1 MQSAK
6 DLCRLCFTA
15 NTPFKIIGDYL
26 NEIFEVLLLNV
37 NLAVSENPVICRN
50 CEELVWRAFSFKST
64 CISTEEIILSHA
76 VAKDVTS
83 LDMKWIYHMEMACEV
98 TENSNVCR
106 FCMGYLEEGNYLY
119 LEDIKCLSENKL
131 RRFLPEIE
139 FNTIEPVVCMNCI
152 ELLKNYFKFALT
164 CASIEEKINKYCQQE
179 GTNSNGF
186 VNFRDVVKF
195 SFREGLRLI
204 ATGNET
210 FIKKESLSND
220 DDSDDDDYGGGDF
233 KEFDIKIEEYDLKE
247 EMIVD
252 LLSEPEYSLEDFK
265 HHDKLENGKVT
276 QKICPDLQY
285 KCPFC
290 EFKSQTKAGL
300 RKHVGIHIVE
310 PNGETFRNAICED
323 QRDNSSHLNRVV
335 PVHKDVETDKCL
347 EVFNCGIREFE
358 TKHSDF
364 NDVHLH
370 KTTSEVTTYKC
381 SKCEYKTNCKEYLTK
396 HSLVHKDSSMYKCSK
411 CEFKTKRQSTLKRH
425 SIVHKD
431 ASELTIRKR
440 QGALKRHSLVHK
452 DSSEV
457 TMYRCGKC
465 EYRTKY
471 QEHLKRHSVV
481 HTDTSELAMYK
492 CSKCQFKTKYQKYL
506 KDHSLVHK
514 DTSELTMYTCCEC
527 KFKSKY
533 QNCPKRHSLV
543 HKDSSEVTM
552 PKRKGSLKKHSLL
565 HKDTSK
571 LTMYKCCKCE
581 YQTICQMRLKQ
592 HSLVHK
598 DSSEVTMYK
607 CSKCEFKTKRK
618 GSLKTH
624 SLVHMEASE
633 LTMYKCIKCGFK
645 TKHKGAFKTHSLVHM
660 EASELTICVET
671 VNLRGFVLGLEPVV
685 RNKLFGLTI
694 VYFERKDGSTG
705 QDLKY
710 DTFFCTGSILTYI
723 TIG

>member
-1 MQSAK
+1 MAAHF
-6 DLCRLCFTA
+6 RMM
-15 NTPFKIIGDYL
+15 P
-26 NEIFEVLLLNV
+26 LLER
-37 NLAVSENPVICRN
+37 NLAVSENPVICWN
-50 CEELVWRAFSFKST
+50 CAEIVWRAFSFKSR

-98 TENSNVCR
+98 TETINVCR
-106 FCMGYLEEGNYLY
+106 FCMGYLEEGNYLC

-131 RRFLPEIE
+131 RQFLPEIE
-139 FNTIEPVVCMNCI
+139 FNIVQPVVCMNCW
-152 ELLKNYFKFALT
+152 ELLENYFKFALT
-164 CASIEEKINKYCQQE
+164 CASVEDKINKYCQQE

-195 SFREGLRLI
+195 SCGEGLRWI
-204 ATGNET
+204 AAGNEMV
-210 FIKKESLSND
+210 IKNETLSND
-220 DDSDDDDYGGGDF
+220 DESDDDGGDF
-233 KEFDIKIEEYDLKE
+233 KEFDIKIEEHDLKKE
-247 EMIVD
+247 LI
-252 LLSEPEYSLEDFK
+252 
-265 HHDKLENGKVT
+265 T
-276 QKICPDLQY
+276 QDICPDLHY
-285 KCPFC
+285 KCPLC
-290 EFKSQTKAGL
+290 EFKSQTEA
-300 RKHVGIHIVE
+300 VE
-310 PNGETFRNAICED
+310 PNGETFRNAVYED
-323 QRDNSSHLNRVV
+323 QIGNSSDLNRVV
-335 PVHKDVETDKCL
+335 PLHKDVETDKCL
-347 EVFNCGIREFE
+347 DVFNCGVGEFE
-358 TKHSDF
+358 TKYSDF

-370 KTTSEVTTYKC
+370 KNTSEVTTYEC

-431 ASELTIRKR
+431 ASELTMYKCSKCEFKTKYQKCLKQHSLVHKGSSEVTMYRCGKRKR
-440 QGALKRHSLVHK
+440 QGALKIHSLVHK

-471 QEHLKRHSVV
+471 QENLKRHSVV
-481 HTDTSELAMYK
+481 HTDISELAMYK

-533 QNCPKRHSLV
+533 QNCLKRHSLV

-552 PKRKGSLKKHSLL
+552 YKCSKCEFKTKRKGSLKKHSLL

-633 LTMYKCIKCGFK
+633 LTMYKCSKCEFK
-645 TKHKGAFKTHSLVHM
+645 TKHQGTLKSHSLVHKDP
-660 EASELTICVET
+660 SELTMYECD
-671 VNLRGFVLGLEPVV
+671 
-685 RNKLFGLTI
+685 KCK
-694 VYFERKDGSTG
+694 YKCKRKS
-705 QDLKY
+705 DLKSH
-710 DTFFCTGSILTYI
+710 FRVHKQ
-723 TIG
+723 